1 MTEAM
6 SDALQRAEFRLMER
20 AELGAAG
27 ETYGA
32 LSTIAASMAEA
43 SGGVAATAETAAVTL
58 AGLEAET
65 VLTASA
71 VAAIAAFAAR
81 SAAAKRVAE
90 WEDASEEDAHHVHLR
105 QVWRAVLRQH
115 PEAVLDANFL
125 GTPFGYKQV
134 KQRWPRLVQSL
145 GITEDQALKII
156 EMDAT
161 PLLVESDSVSE
172 VLARLAA
179 ISSREK
185 ALELVGRSP
194 SLLVGGAM
202 NQATSSKNL
211 AASTLIDVLYA
222 GRLYRVLE
230 EEGRDNEGK
239 LAEIELYA
247 QLLSAFRP
255 CVDLVLSG
263 LTARDATD
271 ATRRIF
277 RSLQDGAPNES
288 IRVLLQRVADS
299 DNPWTYL
306 ADQTRAGFHIGGR
319 LAVRPALTKKILP
332 HSQSIVTHLP
342 SIYTRLSILG
352 PHVPSIVRILD
363 QYLDIVEPHLDRIME
378 RMDRIEPHLPYIL
391 LHLDVLAK
399 HCGALLDH
407 FDLLMPYAE
416 LGRCLMLGRSWEL
429 SNSILHHTRQECLV
443 DNLIDEWEGAAK
455 VEENSYLPK
464 LLPYVDFLVPN
475 LDELATHLPLAH
487 PHIPYVLPYMDDLL
501 PHIKL
506 FTRFPE
512 VSKNA
517 DVLVGYLGWLLRV
530 PLIPRILKVP
540 LVPRFIS
547 WISGRLPCCSQCVWH
562 IPLWLAAS
570 GYIMRVDALFVFSPT
585 LRRRFIR
592 GREGSN

>member
-1 MTEAM
+1 MTEAVA
-6 SDALQRAEFRLMER
+6 DALERAEIRLMER
-20 AELGAAG
+20 AELGVAG
-27 ETYGA
+27 ESSMGA
-32 LSTIAASMAEA
+32 LGSMEASMAEA
-43 SGGVAATAETAAVTL
+43 SGGLATTAETAAVTL
-58 AGLEAET
+58 AGLEADT

-81 SAAAKRVAE
+81 SAAKKRMAE
-90 WEDASEEDAHHVHLR
+90 WEVAMEEDAHVAHL
-105 QVWRAVLRQH
+105 QQAWRAVLRQH
-115 PEAVLDANFL
+115 PEAVLEANFL
-125 GTPFGYKQV
+125 GQPFGCEQV
-134 KQRWPRLVQSL
+134 KQRWPRLVQTL
-145 GITEDQALKII
+145 GISEDQALKII

-202 NQATSSKNL
+202 NEATGTKNL

-239 LAEIELYA
+239 LREIELYA

-277 RSLQDGAPNES
+277 RTLQESAPNES
-288 IRVLLQRVADS
+288 IRVLLQRVADAS
-299 DNPWTYL
+299 DPWAYL
-306 ADQTRAGFHIGGR
+306 ADQTRAGFNIGGR
-319 LAVRPALTKKILP
+319 LAFRPALTKKILP

-416 LGRCLMLGRSWEL
+416 LGRKKTNPEL
-429 SNSILHHTRQECLV
+429 EQRFDEPRIEAVEECLV
-443 DNLIDEWEGAAK
+443 DNLTDGWEGAAR

-475 LDELATHLPLAH
+475 LDELAPHLPLAH

-501 PHIKL
+501 PYIKR
-506 FTRFPE
+506 FTRFTE

-517 DVLVGYLGWLLRV
+517 DVLVGYLAWLLRV
-530 PLIPRILKVP
+530 PLIPRVLNLP
-540 LVPRFIS
+540 LVPRLIA
-547 WISGRLPCCSQCVWH
+547 WISGRLP
-562 IPLWLAAS
+562 
-570 GYIMRVDALFVFSPT
+570 
-585 LRRRFIR
+585 RRFVR
-592 GREGSN
+592 GRLERIRKRYEKAHPTE

>member
-1 MTEAM
+1 MTEAVA
-6 SDALQRAEFRLMER
+6 DALQRAELRLMER
-20 AELGAAG
+20 AELGVAS
-27 ETYGA
+27 ESSMGA
-32 LSTIAASMAEA
+32 LGSMAASMAEA
-43 SGGVAATAETAAVTL
+43 SGGIAATAETAVVTL
-58 AGLEAET
+58 AGLEADT

-71 VAAIAAFAAR
+71 VAALAAFAAR
-81 SAAAKRVAE
+81 SAAKNRMAE
-90 WEDASEEDAHHVHLR
+90 WEAAMEEDAHLAHL
-105 QVWRAVLRQH
+105 QQAWRAVLRQH

-125 GTPFGYKQV
+125 GRPFGCEQV
-134 KQRWPRLVQSL
+134 KQRWPRLVQTL
-145 GITEDQALKII
+145 GISEDQALKII

-202 NQATSSKNL
+202 NEATASKNP

-263 LTARDATD
+263 HTARDATD

-277 RSLQDGAPNES
+277 RTLQESAPNES
-288 IRVLLQRVADS
+288 IRVLLQRVADAP
-299 DNPWTYL
+299 DPWSYL
-306 ADQTRAGFHIGGR
+306 ADQTRAGFNIGGK
-319 LAVRPALTKKILP
+319 LAFRPALTKKILP
-332 HSQSIVTHLP
+332 HSHSIVTHLP
-342 SIYTRLSILG
+342 SIYTRFSILG

-416 LGRCLMLGRSWEL
+416 LGRKKVTPALEKCFGEPKIEEL
-429 SNSILHHTRQECLV
+429 EACLV
-443 DNLIDEWEGAAK
+443 DNLTDGWEGAAR

-475 LDELATHLPLAH
+475 LDELAPHLPLAH

-501 PHIKL
+501 PYIKR
-506 FTRFPE
+506 FTRFTQ

-517 DVLVGYLGWLLRV
+517 DVLVGYLAWLLRV
-530 PLIPRILKVP
+530 PLIPRILNLP
-540 LVPRFIS
+540 LVPRLIS
-547 WISGRLPCCSQCVWH
+547 WISARLP
-562 IPLWLAAS
+562 
-570 GYIMRVDALFVFSPT
+570 
-585 LRRRFIR
+585 RRFIR
-592 GREGSN
+592 GRLERIRQRYEEAHPTE

>member
-1 MTEAM
+1 MTEAVA
-6 SDALQRAEFRLMER
+6 DALERAEIRLMER
-20 AELGAAG
+20 AELGVAG
-27 ETYGA
+27 ESSMGA
-32 LSTIAASMAEA
+32 LGSMAASMAEA
-43 SGGVAATAETAAVTL
+43 SGGLATTAETAAVTL
-58 AGLEAET
+58 AGLEADT

-81 SAAAKRVAE
+81 SAAKKRMAE
-90 WEDASEEDAHHVHLR
+90 WEVAMEEDAHVAHL
-105 QVWRAVLRQH
+105 QQAWRAVLRQH
-115 PEAVLDANFL
+115 PEAVLEANFL
-125 GTPFGYKQV
+125 GQPFGCEQV
-134 KQRWPRLVQSL
+134 KQRWPRLVQTL
-145 GITEDQALKII
+145 GISEDQALKII

-202 NQATSSKNL
+202 NEAWMAERKETQATGTKNL

-222 GRLYRVLE
+222 GRLYRVFASEIAAFSLQLGSLPQQHEFFQVLE

-239 LAEIELYA
+239 LREIELYA

-277 RSLQDGAPNES
+277 RTLQESAPNES
-288 IRVLLQRVADS
+288 IRVLLQRVADAS
-299 DNPWTYL
+299 DPWAYL
-306 ADQTRAGFHIGGR
+306 ADQTRAGFNIGGR
-319 LAVRPALTKKILP
+319 LAFRPALTKKILP

-416 LGRCLMLGRSWEL
+416 LG
-429 SNSILHHTRQECLV
+429 H
-443 DNLIDEWEGAAK
+443 
-455 VEENSYLPK
+455 
-464 LLPYVDFLVPN
+464 
-475 LDELATHLPLAH
+475 LA
-487 PHIPYVLPYMDDLL
+487 
-501 PHIKL
+501 
-506 FTRFPE
+506 
-512 VSKNA
+512 
-517 DVLVGYLGWLLRV
+517 
-530 PLIPRILKVP
+530 
-540 LVPRFIS
+540 
-547 WISGRLPCCSQCVWH
+547 
-562 IPLWLAAS
+562 
-570 GYIMRVDALFVFSPT
+570 
-585 LRRRFIR
+585 
-592 GREGSN
+592 

>member
-1 MTEAM
+1 M

-58 AGLEAET
+58 AG
-65 VLTASA
+65 
-71 VAAIAAFAAR
+71 
-81 SAAAKRVAE
+81 
-90 WEDASEEDAHHVHLR
+90 DAHHVHLR

-230 EEGRDNEGK
+230 EEGRDNEGM
-239 LAEIELYA
+239 
-247 QLLSAFRP
+247 LSFCRLFAPAWIWSFRASLPAMPPTPRGGFSAP
-255 CVDLVLSG
+255 C
-263 LTARDATD
+263 
-271 ATRRIF
+271 RRS
-277 RSLQDGAPNES
+277 RLGMRRWRDGAPNES

-319 LAVRPALTKKILP
+319 LATWTGM
-332 HSQSIVTHLP
+332 SIVTHLP

-416 LGRCLMLGRSWEL
+416 LGRKNQSPDLERCF
-429 SNSILHHTRQECLV
+429 
-443 DNLIDEWEGAAK
+443 DE
-455 VEENSYLPK
+455 PK
-464 LLPYVDFLVPN
+464 LENVEA
-475 LDELATHLPLAH
+475 LD
-487 PHIPYVLPYMDDLL
+487 
-501 PHIKL
+501 
-506 FTRFPE
+506 R
-512 VSKNA
+512 NA
-517 DVLVGYLGWLLRV
+517 DAQR
-530 PLIPRILKVP
+530 P
-540 LVPRFIS
+540 S
-547 WISGRLPCCSQCVWH
+547 
-562 IPLWLAAS
+562 LWLWAVWTFCEAEKTP
-570 GYIMRVDALFVFSPT
+570 GT
-585 LRRRFIR
+585 C
-592 GREGSN
+592 